1 MSEKKTTARKKLTVA
16 KVDLANQEPGF
27 SIRGM
32 YVGQVI
38 GAPFKDVD
46 KKTGE
51 IVEKSLTFAVFQ
63 GTNGDRFKVIAD
75 AGLKSA
81 LLDAMVKEK
90 DLVEVVKLKKESIG
104 KGRTMN
110 QYDIFA
116 VDTL

>member
-1 MSEKKTTARKKLTVA
+1 MSEKKTVTRKKLTVA

-27 SIRGM
+27 SIKGM
-32 YVGQVI
+32 YVGQVV

-51 IVEKSLTFAVFQ
+51 VIEKSLTFAVFS
-63 GTNGDRFKVIAD
+63 NKDGDRFKVIAD
-75 AGLKSA
+75 AGLKSS

-90 DLVEVVKLKKESIG
+90 DLVEIVKLKKESIG

-116 VDTL
+116 IEAL